1 MATGYSLTTHY
12 AGQGLLDSFSFF
24 TGNDPSHG
32 FVDYQ
37 SKEEA
42 LAKNLVSVESD
53 YNSVRLGVDSNNT
66 YSSSDKGRPSVRL
79 TSDDAF
85 THGLFI
91 ADIYHMPASTCGT
104 WPSFWA
110 FNNQE
115 NGAEWPS
122 GGELDI
128 IDGANTAQRNL
139 YSAHTTTGCKS
150 PSAGFTG
157 KQGRA
162 NCSPTLDNT
171 GCDTVSPPSD
181 TTSYGDAFNA
191 EGGGVYALEWDSEDL
206 KLWHFP
212 RSTIPDNI
220 VYAHVLGPD
229 PSTWGPPQAVFGG
242 SSCSPDEYF
251 FNMSL
256 VLNINFC
263 GDYAGKIWGKTDQC
277 NRLAPTC
284 EEFVA
289 GNPDSFQNAY
299 WDINFIDVYQMGPL
313 SDLTIPPLSINA
325 TSTSISSAPSEIET
339 TTSVVPTH
347 TRTITLSTVK
357 PTETG
362 GVSTHPRDINGH
374 TLLGCFQPHATY
386 ESFSQVRSSAD
397 MDSKACVSACAGH
410 KYAGVQ
416 GDTCYCADTLEEASG
431 VENEQCNT
439 PCPGNGHEV
448 CGGLVNPASTQGP
461 PSHSLPTN
469 SSASAPQPHH
479 HTSLDNILL
488 TVYGNLSNEPAPPA
502 APAMGGRYD
511 DHDHD
516 YHPSVKPAHNAP
528 VTTDVTITYTTVCA
542 SNPAKLVEVEY
553 HTTVT
558 YAQCTCTSTKSQPE
572 PAYPTTTNVPP
583 PPPAAAL
590 AAIPMKMY
598 KATCHACGPHGEST
612 VTLTVPNAVYTSSQA
627 VVTATAVQ
635 TVIPLVSNGTGTG
648 LANGTAAAVA
658 MATLTPP
665 PPPSP
670 RPTSNNVKPLVA
682 AAAPRSETLSA
693 AQIVGWGVAAWFG
706 LFGIMLVL

>member
-24 TGNDPSHG
+24 TGSDPSHG

-37 SKEEA
+37 SKEDA
-42 LAKNLVSVESD
+42 LAKNLVSIESD
-53 YNSVRLGVDSNNT
+53 TNNVRLGVDSNNT
-66 YSSSDKGRPSVRL
+66 YSTSDTGRPSVRL

-110 FNNQE
+110 FNNQD

-162 NCSPTLDNT
+162 NCSPTLDNI
-171 GCDTVSPPSD
+171 GCETVSPPSD

-242 SSCSPDEYF
+242 SSCSPDKYF

-263 GDYAGKIWGKTDQC
+263 GDYAGKIWGKADQC

-289 GNPDSFQNAY
+289 GNPDSFQSAY

-313 SDLTIPPLSINA
+313 SDMTIAPLSANA
-325 TSTSISSAPSEIET
+325 TSSSISSPSSVTEAPT
-339 TTSVVPTH
+339 GVVPTH
-347 TRTITLSTVK
+347 TRTITLSTIK

-362 GVSTHPRDINGH
+362 GASIHPRDINEH
-374 TLLGCFQPHATY
+374 TLLGCFRPHGNY
-386 ESFSQVRSSAD
+386 EEFSQVRSAAD
-397 MDSKACVSACAGH
+397 MDNKACVSACVGY

-416 GDTCYCADTLEEASG
+416 GDTCYCADTLGEASR
-431 VENEQCNT
+431 VENERCNT
-439 PCPGNGHEV
+439 PCPGNGHEI
-448 CGGLVNPASTQGP
+448 CGGLIDSASTRGS

-469 SSASAPQPHH
+469 SSPSASQPHH
-479 HTSLDNILL
+479 RTAMDDILL
-488 TVYGNLSNEPAPPA
+488 TVYGNLSNQPAPPA
-502 APAMGGRYD
+502 APAMGGS
-511 DHDHD
+511 H
-516 YHPSVKPAHNAP
+516 YHPSVKPAHNP
-528 VTTDVTITYTTVCA
+528 TVTSDVTITYTTVCA

-558 YAQCTCTSTKSQPE
+558 YAQCTCTKSQPE
-572 PAYPTTTNVPP
+572 PAYPTAKIPP
-583 PPPAAAL
+583 PAAL

-598 KATCHACGPHGEST
+598 KATCQACGPHGEST
-612 VTLTVPNAVYTSSQA
+612 VTLTMPIAVYTSKV

-635 TVIPLVSNGTGTG
+635 TVIPFISNGTGLT
-648 LANGTAAAVA
+648 NGTTAAVA
-658 MATLTPP
+658 MATFTPP

-670 RPTSNNVKPLVA
+670 RPSSSNVKPLVA
-682 AAAPRSETLSA
+682 AAPPRSETLSA
-693 AQIVGWGVAAWFG
+693 AQMVGWGVAAWFG
-706 LFGIMLVL
+706 LFGIMLIL

>member
-1 MATGYSLTTHY
+1 MATGYSLATHY

-37 SKEEA
+37 SKEDA

-53 YNSVRLGVDSNNT
+53 YNSVRLGVDSSNT
-66 YSSSDKGRPSVRL
+66 YSTSDKGRPSVRL

-110 FNNQE
+110 FNNE
-115 NGAEWPS
+115 DNGAEWPS

-171 GCDTVSPPSD
+171 GCNTVSPPSD

-212 RSTIPDNI
+212 RSEIPDNI

-242 SSCSPDEYF
+242 SSCSPDQHF

-256 VLNINFC
+256 VLNTNFC
-263 GDYAGKIWGKTDQC
+263 GDYAGKIWGEADQC

-289 GNPDSFQNAY
+289 GNPDSFQGAY

-313 SDLTIPPLSINA
+313 SDLTIPPLSANIA
-325 TSTSISSAPSEIET
+325 SSSIPSTSSTTEAPT
-339 TTSVVPTH
+339 GVVPTH
-347 TRTITLSTVK
+347 TRTITLSTVG
-357 PTETG
+357 PTET
-362 GVSTHPRDINGH
+362 SSPLIQPKDINDH
-374 TLLGCFQPHATY
+374 TLLGCFQSH
-386 ESFSQVRSSAD
+386 ESHGPFSQVKSIAD
-397 MDSKACVSACAGH
+397 MDNEACVSACSGY

-416 GDTCYCADTLEEASG
+416 GDTCYCADTLEGASG
-431 VENEQCNT
+431 VENERCNT
-439 PCPGNGHEV
+439 PCPGNGQET
-448 CGGLVNPASTQGP
+448 CGGLVDSPSTRSLS
-461 PSHSLPTN
+461 SHFLPTN
-469 SSASAPQPHH
+469 SSASASQAYQ
-479 HTSLDNILL
+479 HTATGNTLL

-502 APAMGGRYD
+502 APAMGGSHHHR
-511 DHDHD
+511 
-516 YHPSVKPAHNAP
+516 PPTKPAHNAA
-528 VTTDVTITYTTVCA
+528 VTTDVTITYTALCA
-542 SNPAKLVEVEY
+542 TNPAKLVEVEY
-553 HTTVT
+553 HTAVT
-558 YAQCTCTSTKSQPE
+558 YTQCTCTKSQPE
-572 PAYPTTTNVPP
+572 PPYPTTKTPP
-583 PPPAAAL
+583 PAAL

-598 KATCHACGPHGEST
+598 KATCQACGPHGEST
-612 VTLTVPNAVYTSSQA
+612 VTLTMPIAVYTSR
-627 VVTATAVQ
+627 VIVTATAVQ
-635 TVIPLVSNGTGTG
+635 TVVPLVSNGTGF
-648 LANGTAAAVA
+648 ANGTAAAVA

-670 RPTSNNVKPLVA
+670 RPSSSSNRKPLVA
-682 AAAPRSETLSA
+682 AAPPRSETPSA
-693 AQIVGWGVAAWFG
+693 PQLVGWGLVAWFG
-706 LFGIMLVL
+706 LFGIMLIL

>member
-37 SKEEA
+37 SKEDA
-42 LAKNLVSVESD
+42 LAKNLVSVEND

-66 YSSSDKGRPSVRL
+66 YSTSDKGRPSVRL

-110 FNNQE
+110 FNNE
-115 NGAEWPS
+115 DNGAEWPL

-139 YSAHTTTGCKS
+139 YSAHTS

-157 KQGRA
+157 EQGRA
-162 NCSPTLDNT
+162 NCSPTLDNI
-171 GCDTVSPPSD
+171 GCYTVSPPSD

-212 RSTIPDNI
+212 RSIIPDNI
-220 VYAHVLGPD
+220 VYAHVVGPD
-229 PSTWGPPQAVFGG
+229 PSTWGPPHAVFGG

-263 GDYAGKIWGKTDQC
+263 GDYAGKFWGKADQC

-289 GNPDSFQNAY
+289 ENPDSFQSAY

-313 SDLTIPPLSINA
+313 SDLTIPPLSTN
-325 TSTSISSAPSEIET
+325 TTPSSISSTSSVTEAPT
-339 TTSVVPTH
+339 GVAPTH

-362 GVSTHPRDINGH
+362 GAPINRRDINDH
-374 TLLGCFQPHATY
+374 TLLGCFQSH
-386 ESFSQVRSSAD
+386 ENFKSFSRVISAAD
-397 MDSKACVSACAGH
+397 MDNRACVSACAGH
-410 KYAGVQ
+410 KYAGVR
-416 GDTCYCADTLEEASG
+416 GETCYCADTLGGSSG
-431 VENEQCNT
+431 VENERCNT
-439 PCPGNGHEV
+439 PCPGNDHEI
-448 CGGLVNPASTQGP
+448 CGGLIDS
-461 PSHSLPTN
+461 PSYSLLTN
-469 SSASAPQPHH
+469 SSASASKPHH
-479 HTSLDNILL
+479 HTTIDDILL
-488 TVYGNLSNEPAPPA
+488 TVYGNLSNDPAPPA
-502 APAMGGRYD
+502 APAMGGS
-511 DHDHD
+511 H
-516 YHPSVKPAHNAP
+516 YHPSAKPAHNAT

-542 SNPAKLVEVEY
+542 SNPAKLIEVEY

-558 YAQCTCTSTKSQPE
+558 YAPCTCTKSQPN
-572 PAYPTTTNVPP
+572 PAYPTTKVLPP
-583 PPPAAAL
+583 AAL

-598 KATCHACGPHGEST
+598 KTTCRACGPHGEST
-612 VTLTVPNAVYTSSQA
+612 VTLTVPKAVYTSKV

-635 TVIPLVSNGTGTG
+635 TVIPLVSNGTYLTN
-648 LANGTAAAVA
+648 ATTAAVA
-658 MATLTPP
+658 MATVTPP
-665 PPPSP
+665 PPHSP
-670 RPTSNNVKPLVA
+670 RPSSINVTPLVA
-682 AAAPRSETLSA
+682 AAPPRSETFSA
-693 AQIVGWGVAAWFG
+693 AQIVGWGVVAWFG
-706 LFGIMLVL
+706 IFGIMLIL